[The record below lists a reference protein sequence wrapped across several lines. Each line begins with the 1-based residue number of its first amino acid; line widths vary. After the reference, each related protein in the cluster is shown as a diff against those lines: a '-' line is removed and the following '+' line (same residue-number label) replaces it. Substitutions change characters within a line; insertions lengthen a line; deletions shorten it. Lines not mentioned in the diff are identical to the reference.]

1 LRSFSASRWSR
12 FIFPAEGVAYVVGM
26 TGGIGSGKTEVAKG
40 FSALGVEVVDADAIS
55 HRLSMPGQA
64 GHAAICAA
72 FDRGVLLPSGEL
84 DRAELRRRAFAD
96 PEARARL
103 EAAVHPLIR
112 RELYREMAAWRGVYG
127 VAVVPLLL
135 ERGGLA
141 NQVDRVLVVDC
152 PEDEQ
157 IRRVVARSGL
167 TPAEVRAIMATQL
180 DRVARLRD
188 ADDVLDNSGPP
199 DAIAPQVAELD
210 RRYKELAADR
220 RRAM

>member
-1 LRSFSASRWSR
+1 L
-12 FIFPAEGVAYVVGM
+12 AYVVGM
-26 TGGIGSGKTEVAKG
+26 TGGIGSGKTEVAKA
-40 FSALGVEVVDADAIS
+40 FSALGIEVADADAVS

-72 FDRGVLLPSGEL
+72 FGPAVVLPSGEL

-103 EAAVHPLIR
+103 ESAVHPLIR
-112 RELYREMAAWRGVYG
+112 RELKREIAAWRGIYG
-127 VAVVPLLL
+127 VAVVPLLI

-167 TPAEVRAIMATQL
+167 GTSEVKAIMATQL
-180 DRVARLRD
+180 DRAARLRD
-188 ADDVLDNSGPP
+188 ADDVLDNSGSA

-210 RRYKELAADR
+210 RRYKRLAADR

>member
-1 LRSFSASRWSR
+1 
-12 FIFPAEGVAYVVGM
+12 
-26 TGGIGSGKTEVAKG
+26 
-40 FSALGVEVVDADAIS
+40 
-55 HRLSMPGQA
+55 
-64 GHAAICAA
+64 
-72 FDRGVLLPSGEL
+72 LPSGEL

-112 RELYREMAAWRGVYG
+112 REVFREMAAWRGVYG

-210 RRYKELAADR
+210 RQYKELAADR
-220 RRAM
+220 RRTM

>member
-1 LRSFSASRWSR
+1 
-12 FIFPAEGVAYVVGM
+12 VAYVVGM
-26 TGGIGSGKTEVAKG
+26 TGGIGSGKTEVARV
-40 FSALGVEVVDADAIS
+40 FSALGVEVVDADVIS

-64 GHAAICAA
+64 GHAAIAA
-72 FDRGVLLPSGEL
+72 TFDPGVLLPSGEL

-96 PEARARL
+96 PAARARL
-103 EAAVHPLIR
+103 EAALHPLIR
-112 RELYREMAAWRGVYG
+112 REVYREMAAWRGMYG
-127 VAVVPLLL
+127 VVVVPLLI

-167 TPAEVRAIMATQL
+167 SSAEVRAIMSTQL
-180 DRVARLRD
+180 DRLARLRD
-188 ADDVLDNSGPP
+188 ADDVLDNSGSP
-199 DAIAPQVAELD
+199 DAIVPQVAELD
-210 RRYKELAADR
+210 RRYKQLAAER

>member
-1 LRSFSASRWSR
+1 
-12 FIFPAEGVAYVVGM
+12 VAYVVGI
-26 TGGIGSGKTEVAKG
+26 TGGIGSGKTEVAKA

-72 FDRGVLLPSGEL
+72 FDPGVVLPSGEL

-112 RELYREMAAWRGVYG
+112 REVYREIAAWRGLYG

-167 TPAEVRAIMATQL
+167 TSAEVRAIMATQL

-188 ADDVLDNSGPP
+188 ADDVLDNSGSA